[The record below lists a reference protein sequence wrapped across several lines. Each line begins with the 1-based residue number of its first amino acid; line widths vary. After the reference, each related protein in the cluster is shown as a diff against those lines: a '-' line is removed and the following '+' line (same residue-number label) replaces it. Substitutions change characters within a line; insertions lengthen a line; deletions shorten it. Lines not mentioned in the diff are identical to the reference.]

1 MDLILVTSGLLALI
15 GAGSLTWA
23 LRSTVKWRSDVRRAE
38 MERDDAHTI
47 KNDFVAMVSHE
58 LRTPLTSI
66 AGFAETLGATWED
79 ISQPEVD
86 EFLSI
91 ITEQASIL
99 GELVEDI
106 LVIPRL
112 DADRLRLWPEVFDL
126 SNLVHEAVTAAF
138 PGPGGTVTSADG
150 KKTSKADISV
160 PGGVLAYGDPRRVNQ
175 VLRNLINNAIKYGGT
190 QVLIEGFP
198 FGEHFVVVVSDNG
211 SGIDDRDT
219 NRVFEHF
226 EQVSKGDSRSST
238 GIGLGLPIAR
248 KLARAMG
255 GDVWYEKRFPTG
267 SRFCFSVTQTAEVQ
281 DRILAER
288 AQAEADRREGA
299 IAR

>member
-1 MDLILVTSGLLALI
+1 MNPILIISVLLAVI

-23 LRSTVKWRSDVRRAE
+23 VRSTVKWRRDVRRAE

-126 SNLVHEAVTAAF
+126 SNRTGLVNVLVGQLGIDEAIQQSSIPGLDVLCTGPIPPNPSELLASQSMRALLQAVTTEYEWQEDPTRDPF
-138 PGPGGTVTSADG
+138 HRYLNQGDLTQL
-150 KKTSKADISV
+150 
-160 PGGVLAYGDPRRVNQ
+160 LA
-175 VLRNLINNAIKYGGT
+175 T
-190 QVLIEGFP
+190 
-198 FGEHFVVVVSDNG
+198 FG
-211 SGIDDRDT
+211 
-219 NRVFEHF
+219 
-226 EQVSKGDSRSST
+226 
-238 GIGLGLPIAR
+238 
-248 KLARAMG
+248 RA
-255 GDVWYEKRFPTG
+255 
-267 SRFCFSVTQTAEVQ
+267 
-281 DRILAER
+281 
-288 AQAEADRREGA
+288 
-299 IAR
+299 

>member
-23 LRSTVKWRSDVRRAE
+23 LRSTVKWRRDVRRAE

-79 ISQPEVD
+79 ISQTEVD

-112 DADRLRLWPEVFDL
+112 DADRLRLWPE
-126 SNLVHEAVTAAF
+126 
-138 PGPGGTVTSADG
+138 
-150 KKTSKADISV
+150 
-160 PGGVLAYGDPRRVNQ
+160 
-175 VLRNLINNAIKYGGT
+175 
-190 QVLIEGFP
+190 
-198 FGEHFVVVVSDNG
+198 
-211 SGIDDRDT
+211 
-219 NRVFEHF
+219 
-226 EQVSKGDSRSST
+226 SST
-238 GIGLGLPIAR
+238 
-248 KLARAMG
+248 
-255 GDVWYEKRFPTG
+255 
-267 SRFCFSVTQTAEVQ
+267 C
-281 DRILAER
+281 RISCTMP
-288 AQAEADRREGA
+288 
-299 IAR
+299 